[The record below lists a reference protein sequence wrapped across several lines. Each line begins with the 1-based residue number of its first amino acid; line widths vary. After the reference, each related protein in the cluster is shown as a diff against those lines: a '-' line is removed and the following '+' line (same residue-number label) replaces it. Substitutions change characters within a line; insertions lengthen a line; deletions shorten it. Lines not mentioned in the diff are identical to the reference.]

1 MPRSLPIS
9 LNIRPDDAS
18 IRRGRPVVA
27 IDETLHT
34 TEYCLAR
41 AVQCEEMA
49 EKTEFAPSKAI
60 FLDMAKRWRASSAES
75 PLPLLRRPFR

>member
-18 IRRGRPVVA
+18 IRRGPVVA
-27 IDETLHT
+27 IDETLYT

-75 PLPLLRRPFR
+75 PLPLLRRLFR